1 MQFFRSSNKASA
13 ITRSVKRFLSPEGS
27 PRGAAADAERHEDR
41 LETPGY
47 AQRRLSEQRQL
58 LKSKRGELSRMRT
71 ELRGT
76 KDPVENAK
84 LKRKKK
90 KVEQEIFQLKIE
102 LRAAEEGV
110 TGGPQTGA
118 LPDFAIIGV
127 GKGGTTFLY
136 HLLTRHPYV
145 EPAAAK
151 EPHFFDNL
159 AEQDI
164 EWYRQCFPT
173 PRWKDGRRTITGEAS
188 PCLASRVAPE
198 RMAKVVPQAR
208 LIALL
213 RNPVDRAYS
222 RYHQA
227 VRRGYETR
235 TFEEAVEAE
244 KAQLLGSS
252 REGYDFDVGGGA
264 FSYLYMG
271 LYADHLKCW
280 WEFFDKE
287 QILVLKSEEFF
298 EHPVD
303 TLKVVL
309 AFLDLPEWEPE
320 ATELQRKR
328 NTRKYEKMDPA
339 VRRRLEE
346 YFEAHNRRLY
356 DYLGVDLGW

>member
-1 MQFFRSSNKASA
+1 LQFFRSSNKASA

-110 TGGPQTGA
+110 TGKPQTGA

-151 EPHFFDNL
+151 ELHFFDNL
-159 AEQDI
+159 AEQEGV
-164 EWYRQCFPT
+164 EWYRQCFPV
-173 PRWKDGRRTITGEAS
+173 PKWKDGRRTITGEAA
-188 PCLASRVAPE
+188 PYLPHPLAPQ
-198 RMAKVVPQAR
+198 RMAKVVPRAR
-208 LIALL
+208 LIVLL

-222 RYHQA
+222 QYHKEIRYG
-227 VRRGYETR
+227 RETR

-244 KAQLLGSS
+244 KAQLLGTS
-252 REGYDFDVGGGA
+252 REGYDFDVGGGLSA
-264 FSYLYMG
+264 TFTRASTPIISNAG
-271 LYADHLKCW
+271 GSSSTKSRCW
-280 WEFFDKE
+280 C
-287 QILVLKSEEFF
+287 
-298 EHPVD
+298 
-303 TLKVVL
+303 
-309 AFLDLPEWEPE
+309 
-320 ATELQRKR
+320 
-328 NTRKYEKMDPA
+328 
-339 VRRRLEE
+339 
-346 YFEAHNRRLY
+346 
-356 DYLGVDLGW
+356 